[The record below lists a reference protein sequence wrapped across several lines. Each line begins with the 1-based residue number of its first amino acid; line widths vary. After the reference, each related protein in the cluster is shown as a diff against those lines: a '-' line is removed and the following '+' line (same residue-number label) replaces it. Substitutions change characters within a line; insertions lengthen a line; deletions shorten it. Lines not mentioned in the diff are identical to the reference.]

1 MTFFFFVIFVLLHV
15 NDNFPLLVQ
24 HNALSL
30 TSGATAHFLP
40 VFFFFFI
47 MMIQGNEIE
56 ATKYICGGRGKQ
68 NTTIKKRTSL
78 GEDVPSCADYEEVV
92 KKKKE
97 QTLF

>member
-1 MTFFFFVIFVLLHV
+1 
-15 NDNFPLLVQ
+15 
-24 HNALSL
+24 
-30 TSGATAHFLP
+30 
-40 VFFFFFI
+40 

-92 KKKKE
+92 KKKKGANAILNRE
-97 QTLF
+97 